1 MFNIK
6 VKVKGYLKNLT
17 EKEEEIINTI
27 AIKNSNIISYII
39 DNIKYKLILEKEKI
53 SLQRENNEFSHIMI
67 FVKNKTIPSE
77 YYLKESNYS
86 LEFNIL
92 TTELILTNNKLE
104 ITYKIEES
112 ENTYNYVLEMSD
124 NL

>member
-1 MFNIK
+1 MFNIRI
-6 VKVKGYLKNLT
+6 KVKGYLKNLT
-17 EKEEEIINTI
+17 EKDEININTI
-27 AIKNSNIISYII
+27 AIKNSNIVSYVI

-67 FVKNKTIPSE
+67 FMQNKTIPSE
-77 YYLKESNYS
+77 YYLKESKYS
-86 LEFNIL
+86 LEFNVL
-92 TTELILTNNKLE
+92 TTKLIITDNKLE

>member
-1 MFNIK
+1 MFNIRI
-6 VKVKGYLKNLT
+6 KVKGYLKNLT
-17 EKEEEIINTI
+17 EKDEININTI
-27 AIKNSNIISYII
+27 AIKNSNIISYVI

-67 FVKNKTIPSE
+67 FMQNKTIPSE
-77 YYLKESNYS
+77 YYLKESKYS
-86 LEFNIL
+86 LEFNVL
-92 TTELILTNNKLE
+92 TTKLIITDNKLE

-124 NL
+124 SI